1 MVEMKS
7 YGPKPNIYSGKNKRN
22 GNKTYSI
29 DEALNLMPR
38 ANKNFY
44 FSDSCVA

>member
-1 MVEMKS
+1 MVGRKS
-7 YGPKPNIYSGKNKRN
+7 YGSKPNIYSGKNKRH
-22 GNKTYSI
+22 GNKTYNI

-38 ANKNFY
+38 ANKNVY